1 MTALMD
7 AMNDKI
13 REDVLSLRA
22 LCHRAEEEADRSDAT
37 GYARTVA
44 EIETARAELQF
55 RYTLRRRILAGTD
68 SSGRSDM
75 DAA

>member
-1 MTALMD
+1 MTALLD

-37 GYARTVA
+37 GYAETVA
-44 EIETARAELQF
+44 QIETARDELQV
-55 RYTLRRRILAGTD
+55 RYAMRRRVLSGMDAPGRSGTD
-68 SSGRSDM
+68 
-75 DAA
+75 AA